1 VQHHLLCCGMYLVSE
16 RERIRRRGFISRACS
31 NIPYK
36 LLPSRP
42 SYAQY
47 RGTYVHG
54 STYCLS
60 NPFLQFID
68 DVERRVP
75 NPEPS
80 ACQSPAI
87 LHRKDQFCRRGN
99 APSSLGP
106 CGASWWDGT
115 GGLGCGFPGAGSTSS
130 TTLCC
135 RCACE
140 VRAVSL
146 GYWHWTVILE
156 FHRSIDRSLVRSR
169 SCVVPAVSQCI
180 CG

>member
-1 VQHHLLCCGMYLVSE
+1 VRESGYAGEDLLAGHAVIYYMGYYHQGLHMHSTVVHMYMVVL
-16 RERIRRRGFISRACS
+16 
-31 NIPYK
+31 
-36 LLPSRP
+36 
-42 SYAQY
+42 
-47 RGTYVHG
+47 
-54 STYCLS
+54 TYCLS

-169 SCVVPAVSQCI
+169 RSCVVPAVSQCI